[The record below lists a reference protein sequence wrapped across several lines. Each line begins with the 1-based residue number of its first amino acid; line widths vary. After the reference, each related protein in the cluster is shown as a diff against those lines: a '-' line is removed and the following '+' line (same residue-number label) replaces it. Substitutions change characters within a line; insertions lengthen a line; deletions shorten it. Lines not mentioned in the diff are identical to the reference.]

1 MRKLLFV
8 AASLLVLSC
17 NDLVKNDEP
26 PVAPGKRQ
34 KILLDL
40 HLAEV
45 YSSML
50 TDSLHQSRDKSP
62 DSLAVFYSDVF
73 AHHGINKN
81 DFQKGIEWYKAHP
94 EAMDSLY
101 NGIIT
106 EIGKLESVHVR

>member
-26 PVAPGKRQ
+26 PVAPGKMQ

-45 YSSML
+45 YSM
-50 TDSLHQSRDKSP
+50 HQSRDKRP
-62 DSLAVFYSDVF
+62 DSRAVFYSDVF